1 MSQFTYQNHLDVDI
15 HHKETYKLLQHFQ
28 YKNAFA
34 FILWGLALMMLQFQ
48 NFIQYSFFVPAIG
61 IGLLFMGSIK
71 LSGENQA
78 MYNCFRLSVATL
90 FFYPVY
96 VLVINSP
103 LVLFKWIPIACQI
116 ILLVLEFL
124 YLILFRSG
132 LKGMVQSANSKVVGD
147 PVIFLLIWLILE
159 QVAAYTGAATSLT
172 IWVAFVAVF
181 VVLAWIV
188 WIHSTTLEKDGYVL
202 KTRPTVVSTGWLVG
216 GYGFINLLAFIG
228 GTLCT
233 MSILNMFF

>member
-15 HHKETYKLLQHFQ
+15 HHNETYKLLQHIQF
-28 YKNAFA
+28 KNAFA
-34 FILWGLALMMLQFQ
+34 LILWGLALMMLQFQ
-48 NFIQYSFFVPAIG
+48 NFVQYAFFVPAIG
-61 IGLLFMGSIK
+61 VGLLFMGSIK

-78 MYNCFRLSVATL
+78 MYNCLRLSIVTL

-103 LVLFKWIPIACQI
+103 LVLFKWIPVACQI
-116 ILLVLEFL
+116 VLLLLQVA
-124 YLILFRSG
+124 YLLLFRSG
-132 LKGMVQSANSKVVGD
+132 LRGMLKDNNTKAVGD
-147 PVIFLLIWLILE
+147 PVLFLLIWLILE
-159 QVAAYTGAATSLT
+159 QAAAYTGVATSLT
-172 IWVAFVAVF
+172 VWVAFIVVF
-181 VVLAWIV
+181 VILAWVV
-188 WIHSTTLEKDGYVL
+188 WIHSTSLEENGYVL

-216 GYGFINLLAFIG
+216 GYGFINLLAFVG